1 MLDPSLRRREPLK
14 SDAVTMLVD
23 CHARIRH
30 FSAMAIAFAEV
41 EAPEHEIADA
51 AERLHRYFAHALPL
65 HAEDE
70 DRSVLPRLRGRDA
83 ALDARLEQMHAE
95 HERIYALLA
104 PQLQAW
110 QALSRKPDQLRA
122 EAARL
127 APLARELQSL
137 FEQHLEGEEQHIF
150 PALQRYLDRAELG
163 AIEQEIRERR
173 RHTYR

>member
-1 MLDPSLRRREPLK
+1 MLDPSLRRREPGK
-14 SDAVTMLVD
+14 SDALTMLVD

-30 FSAMAIAFAEV
+30 FAAMAVSLAEV

-51 AERLHRYFAHALPL
+51 AQQLHHYFAHALPL

-83 ALDARLEQMHAE
+83 GLDAGLERMHAE

-110 QALSRKPDQLRA
+110 QVLSSKPA
-122 EAARL
+122 ELVAAAPRL
-127 APLARELQSL
+127 GPLARELQSL
-137 FEQHLEGEEQHIF
+137 LEQHLDAEERHVF
-150 PALQRYLDRAELG
+150 PALRTYLDRHELA